1 MSVRGRYLHGVVRS
15 VARGRAGP
23 RGSVPE
29 ALPHGLRYEPLFASG
44 RMLIVP
50 RGHELAGKKRPTLRD
65 LARRAFVIPPAGST
79 SRRLIEAAFL
89 RAGLRLEIA
98 MEAGG
103 WMSMGW

>member
-1 MSVRGRYLHGVVRS
+1 
-15 VARGRAGP
+15 
-23 RGSVPE
+23 
-29 ALPHGLRYEPLFASG
+29 
-44 RMLIVP
+44 MLIVR

-65 LARRAFVIPPAGST
+65 LARHAFVIPPAGST

-103 WMSMGW
+103 WEIVKRLVRAGVGVAVVPRWWRFRRGTSSLRMSMGW

>member
-1 MSVRGRYLHGVVRS
+1 MESAFS
-15 VARGRAGP
+15 T
-23 RGSVPE
+23 PE
-29 ALPHGLRYEPLFASG
+29 AYRTSRFGPGTSCPL
-44 RMLIVP
+44 
-50 RGHELAGKKRPTLRD
+50 
-65 LARRAFVIPPAGST
+65 AGST

>member
-1 MSVRGRYLHGVVRS
+1 VSPEFILCLLPELDLAVRS
-15 VARGRAGP
+15 R
-23 RGSVPE
+23 E
-29 ALPHGLRYEPLFASG
+29 ALPHGLRFEPLFASD

-65 LARRAFVIPPAGST
+65 LARHAFVIPPAGST
-79 SRRLIEAAFL
+79 SRRPIEAAFL

>member
-1 MSVRGRYLHGVVRS
+1 
-15 VARGRAGP
+15 
-23 RGSVPE
+23 
-29 ALPHGLRYEPLFASG
+29 
-44 RMLIVP
+44 MLIVP

-65 LARRAFVIPPAGST
+65 VARHAFVIPPAGST

-103 WMSMGW
+103 WEVHGLVSREGSRRLIRNGRRDAVAGGGGEEGGVGGRNPRRH

>member
-1 MSVRGRYLHGVVRS
+1 MTSSGGLSQG
-15 VARGRAGP
+15 ARA
-23 RGSVPE
+23 
-29 ALPHGLRYEPLFASG
+29 AS
-44 RMLIVP
+44 

-65 LARRAFVIPPAGST
+65 LARHEFVIPPAGST

-103 WMSMGW
+103 WEIVKRLVRAGVCVGGSSILSGGC

>member
-1 MSVRGRYLHGVVRS
+1 MRF
-15 VARGRAGP
+15 
-23 RGSVPE
+23 
-29 ALPHGLRYEPLFASG
+29 EPLFASD

-50 RGHELAGKKRPTLRD
+50 RGHLTD
-65 LARRAFVIPPAGST
+65 LARHSFVIPPGGST

-103 WMSMGW
+103 EWMLMGW

>member
-1 MSVRGRYLHGVVRS
+1 MV
-15 VARGRAGP
+15 RAGP
-23 RGSVPE
+23 CGAIRE
-29 ALPHGLRYEPLFASG
+29 TLPHGLRFEPLFASD

-65 LARRAFVIPPAGST
+65 LARHAFVIPPAGST

-89 RAGLRLEIA
+89 RAGPRLEIA